1 MGEELYM
8 SIEERI
14 SKKILI
20 RIDFKKLEEVTRSYA
35 KRIEE
40 LQEKRRKKNKLYEQL
55 YKFDIE
61 RIKWGKDINELI
73 FIFNR
78 LDEKFAEDIS
88 KFRINDYS
96 IRDLEKID
104 KSNKTKI
111 KQKIEE
117 NVLYSEEKIKQIKKD
132 LKWLEEHRHRLKL
145 ACKEYESYGLYAALI
160 EALENALQY
169 NINLIK
175 TLKGKK
181 INDVK
186 QSNKPKEIE
195 ETKIVTRENKK
206 NKEENK
212 EESTLLIDLIKYTND
227 IRNRYVE
234 YIFHAHDKNSELT
247 FDYEE
252 FVEYEKLYKK
262 IRKQCRKYK
271 DFKNTEIKSL
281 REYVLKN
288 KEFGDTIRSRFGEIA
303 LNSIISGNYFDI
315 NNLSPENLQKQ
326 INSDIKKKMK
336 KLGRSH
342 YSDVDDK
349 MKVTDRYYR
358 EVEICNVTRFMTF
371 DEIRMIYHDMNKGVV
386 AEFERK
392 NLQQNFAEAIYRR
405 LVLNGYI
412 KDDNKKRESVISQI
426 CTEILQ
432 DNKCKY
438 ADFENKEKLNLKSII
453 NSKEYDTVKE
463 MFDKKSSFGRIKEKI
478 ETKQK
483 GNNNARKI

>member
-145 ACKEYESYGLYAALI
+145 ACKNMKA
-160 EALENALQY
+160 
-169 NINLIK
+169 
-175 TLKGKK
+175 T
-181 INDVK
+181 DCM
-186 QSNKPKEIE
+186 
-195 ETKIVTRENKK
+195 
-206 NKEENK
+206 
-212 EESTLLIDLIKYTND
+212 LLL
-227 IRNRYVE
+227 
-234 YIFHAHDKNSELT
+234 
-247 FDYEE
+247 
-252 FVEYEKLYKK
+252 
-262 IRKQCRKYK
+262 
-271 DFKNTEIKSL
+271 
-281 REYVLKN
+281 
-288 KEFGDTIRSRFGEIA
+288 
-303 LNSIISGNYFDI
+303 
-315 NNLSPENLQKQ
+315 
-326 INSDIKKKMK
+326 
-336 KLGRSH
+336 
-342 YSDVDDK
+342 
-349 MKVTDRYYR
+349 
-358 EVEICNVTRFMTF
+358 
-371 DEIRMIYHDMNKGVV
+371 
-386 AEFERK
+386 
-392 NLQQNFAEAIYRR
+392 
-405 LVLNGYI
+405 
-412 KDDNKKRESVISQI
+412 
-426 CTEILQ
+426 
-432 DNKCKY
+432 
-438 ADFENKEKLNLKSII
+438 
-453 NSKEYDTVKE
+453 
-463 MFDKKSSFGRIKEKI
+463 
-478 ETKQK
+478 
-483 GNNNARKI
+483 